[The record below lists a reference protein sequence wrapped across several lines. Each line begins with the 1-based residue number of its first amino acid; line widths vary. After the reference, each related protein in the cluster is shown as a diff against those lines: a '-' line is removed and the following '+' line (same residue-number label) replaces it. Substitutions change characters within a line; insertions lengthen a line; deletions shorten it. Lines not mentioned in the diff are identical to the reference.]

1 MNEIEMKDRLYTKV
15 RTLFQLMDDELDH
28 KVDHLI
34 RSGCGV
40 LDDEARQYP
49 DAYIVA
55 KAVLCAF
62 LDDQV
67 YRMEQAMNGKPEF
80 HELFENYSKFL

>member
-1 MNEIEMKDRLYTKV
+1 MNEMNERLHAKV
-15 RTLFQLMDDELDH
+15 RTLFQLLDDQLDQ

-40 LDDEARQYP
+40 LDDESRQYP
-49 DAYIVA
+49 DAHIVA

-62 LDDQV
+62 MDDQI

-80 HELFENYSKFL
+80 HEMMENYSKFL